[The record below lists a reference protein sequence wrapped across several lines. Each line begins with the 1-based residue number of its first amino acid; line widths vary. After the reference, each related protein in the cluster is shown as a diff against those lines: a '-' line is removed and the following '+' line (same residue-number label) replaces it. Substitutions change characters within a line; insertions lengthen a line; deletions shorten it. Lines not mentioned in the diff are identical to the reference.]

1 MAPLIIKRLLPK
13 VTAFFMSFP
22 VVFPSI
28 PIIFCVFRGLFK
40 PMFKPVFKPWVQ
52 QLMLYVTKVKCY
64 LNAYFIDILNDEWY
78 S

>member
-1 MAPLIIKRLLPK
+1 
-13 VTAFFMSFP
+13 MSFS

-40 PMFKPVFKPWVQ
+40 PMFKPWVQ
-52 QLMLYVTKVKCY
+52 QLMSYVAKVKCY
-64 LNAYFIDILNDEWY
+64 LNTYFIDILNDEWY

>member
-1 MAPLIIKRLLPK
+1 
-13 VTAFFMSFP
+13 MSFS

-40 PMFKPVFKPWVQ
+40 PMFKPWVQ
-52 QLMLYVTKVKCY
+52 QLMSYVAKVKCY